1 MNKLQLTDVNVTKS
15 GQALAELVD
24 LSFVGL
30 DLLALGILAAA
41 LLLGVETQVL
51 EENDAAIGGAVD
63 DLLDLGADTVVGEGD
78 LLADELLKLS
88 NNGLQRV
95 LLVDLAVGAAQVGHE
110 DDGLG
115 AIVDGVLDGG
125 DSTGDALV
133 VGDVLVS
140 IEGDVE
146 VDLDSVSKGGL
157 ISL

>member
-1 MNKLQLTDVNVTKS
+1 VNKLQLTDVNVTKS

-24 LSFVGL
+24 LGLVGL
-30 DLLALGILAAA
+30 DLLALSILAAA
-41 LLLGVETQVL
+41 LLLSVETQVL

-63 DLLDLGADTVVGEGD
+63 GLLDLGADTVVGEGN
-78 LLADELLKLS
+78 LLADKLLKLS

-95 LLVDLAVGAAQVGHE
+95 LLVDLAVRAAQVGHE

-115 AIVDGVLDGG
+115 AIVDGVLDGR
-125 DSTGDALV
+125 DSTGNALV

-146 VDLDSVSKGGL
+146 VDLDSVSKDGL
-157 ISL
+157 IVS